1 MRPINE
7 LPLYV
12 VPDEPVRKR
21 KLDEPEQP
29 APDAPPPRRS
39 DRQYQGLPSGGSV
52 TPTVT
57 LHGWTSLEIIHH
69 VLLEPLDARNRFDRW
84 WKNAPHELSVGR
96 SRVRLDEPRPPEL
109 AMRVVRGRAYLHAMP
124 PSIAVEMELASW
136 GRNHAAMYLRPT
148 NKFLIAPS
156 AHRRRVWFSVG
167 HAVVDQIRDV
177 LLASP

>member
-1 MRPINE
+1 MRPVNE

-12 VPDEPVRKR
+12 LPDERVRRPKVEDLDEPV
-21 KLDEPEQP
+21 PP
-29 APDAPPPRRS
+29 PSPPRRT

-57 LHGWTSLEIIHH
+57 LRGWTSLEIIHH

-84 WKNAPHELSVGR
+84 WKNAPHELCSGR
-96 SRVRLDEPRPPEL
+96 SRIRLEEPRPPEL
-109 AMRVVRGRAYLHAMP
+109 AMRIVRGRAYLHAMP

-156 AHRRRVWFSVG
+156 AHRRRVWFSIG
-167 HAVVDQIRDV
+167 HDVVDQIRDA
-177 LLASP
+177 LLAY